1 MSEGA
6 VDVLELS
13 RVLVFWEVGRHRHK
27 NMPKAI
33 MRPLDLYVAPPS
45 KVPVSAT
52 VKREGEPSDNYVV
65 TVNRTYDGKPVA
77 VFAPNLPNPQ
87 WFLREVVYIEMLAQG
102 YEYSEPRL
110 GMSRWPTL
118 SETANA
124 LLFNLTE
131 GSENQVSTVD
141 ATIEIATTVDTRET
155 PRTVAIIERMDD
167 GQWRVAGYGEDTNVG
182 LTTVP
187 LKITTSG
194 TLFAVGFDD
203 FGITFVGG
211 LPVSEGTRIRP
222 TQYRGWLY
230 QATEAGVLPNTEPE
244 WWPALGDNVS
254 RLVGTARLQAV
265 RYYQPIAH
273 GPVPAILV

>member
-6 VDVLELS
+6 VDVLEVS
-13 RVLVFWEVGRHRHK
+13 RCLDLFWVGRHRHK
-27 NMPKAI
+27 NMPKAQALSQSI
-33 MRPLDLYVAPPS
+33 YVAPPP

-52 VKREGEPSDNYVV
+52 VLREGEPTESYHVTINRSYDN
-65 TVNRTYDGKPVA
+65 KLVA

-87 WFLREVVYIEMLAQG
+87 WFTREDVYIEMLAQG
-102 YEYSEPRL
+102 FEFSEPRL

-118 SETANA
+118 SETASA

-141 ATIEIATTVDTRET
+141 ATIEIATTVDAREA

-167 GQWRVAGYGEDTNVG
+167 GQWRVAGYGEDSNVG

-230 QATEAGVLPNTEPE
+230 QVTEAGVLPNTEPE